1 MYATVCISDTIQHL
15 TGIKDAGTIVAINK
29 DGEASILEVADFGL
43 VGDLFKLIP
52 ELDGHRLSSP
62 TAATASLSRRTAASS
77 RIQQQPNRKE
87 AEITKEGDHA
97 ERRRQKQR
105 RAFRCGA
112 FEQFD
117 EYRFAHAEPCR

>member
-1 MYATVCISDTIQHL
+1 MYATVCISGTIQHL
-15 TGIKDAGTIVAINK
+15 TGTKDADTIVAINK
-29 DGEASILEVADFGL
+29 DGEALILEVADFGL
-43 VGDLFKLIP
+43 VGDLFKIIP
-52 ELDGHRLSSP
+52 ELDNHRLSSP
-62 TAATASLSRRTAASS
+62 TAATASLTCRTAASS

-97 ERRRQKQR
+97 KRRRQKQR